1 MTAVTNLLGG
11 GYSKHYKVKSR
22 SMSGQGMDLTV
33 ECTLTEP
40 EKLTE
45 ALRTLDKVERFSLI
59 EYDAEDIV

>member
-1 MTAVTNLLGG
+1 MT
-11 GYSKHYKVKSR
+11 
-22 SMSGQGMDLTV
+22 GQGMDLTI

-45 ALRTLDKVERFSLI
+45 ALRTLQGVERFSLI